1 MSVYEVLIPTKDN
14 NGDSIPSDITDDL
27 ESVLIDRFGGFTDA
41 GLVRGAW
48 VDAGVIFRD
57 VNRKYEIASDSR
69 AAIIAFAAHARRA
82 CDQRAIYVRMPDGRA
97 EFVTA

>member
-1 MSVYEVLIPTKDN
+1 MNVYEILIPTKFN
-14 NGDSIPSDITDDL
+14 NGNLIPSDVIDGL
-27 ESVLIDRFGGFTDA
+27 ESVLIDRFGGFSDC

-48 VDAGVIFRD
+48 VDAGTIFRD

-69 AAIIAFAAHARRA
+69 AAIVAFAAHARRA
-82 CDQRAIYVRMPDGRA
+82 CDQRAIHVKLPDGRV